1 MTSELIRITAVLAV
15 AAVFALL
22 LRQYRPELG
31 VVLVFAA
38 SAAVLIGVLATMEPI
53 VSRINELFERG
64 GINKEYFTVVLKAL
78 GIAYITGFVAD
89 SCRDFG
95 FASLGAKA
103 ELAGKCAVLALSLPL
118 LSEVLST
125 ALELV
130 GV

>member
-1 MTSELIRITAVLAV
+1 M
-15 AAVFALL
+15 
-22 LRQYRPELG
+22 
-31 VVLVFAA
+31 
-38 SAAVLIGVLATMEPI
+38 
-53 VSRINELFERG
+53 
-64 GINKEYFTVVLKAL
+64 
-78 GIAYITGFVAD
+78 AD